1 MSDRFRRHFIGVA
14 VVIAIISLGLY
25 FGWITEA
32 PPLLAPG
39 VVP

>member
-1 MSDRFRRHFIGVA
+1 MSEKAQRIVLVS
-14 VVIAIISLGLY
+14 VVVGMGLWAFSH

-39 VVP
+39 TR